1 MVLHSQRPLFN
12 MKCNTC
18 SLSLRWCN
26 EPARVVIRVLIIDF
40 NSKKM
45 SQLSSERNKNINGSF
60 LTSNLAHAQKSS
72 FASMD
77 QSKLQPLG
85 TKSWWRGEK
94 IGQTCYCTFPWKW
107 LLCLIF
113 RRRCFDRRC
122 RSFFFWCW
130 RTLRCVDSVFNF
142 LSKKTFFAG
151 LMLLLSIERRQSLK
165 SNFFKVKILAQNWG
179 KNKTLLIFLLLN
191 FLTWKISWQMD
202 RK

>member
-1 MVLHSQRPLFN
+1 
-12 MKCNTC
+12 
-18 SLSLRWCN
+18 
-26 EPARVVIRVLIIDF
+26 
-40 NSKKM
+40 M

-60 LTSNLAHAQKSS
+60 LTSNLAHVHKSS

-122 RSFFFWCW
+122 RSVFLVLTNSSLRRLRFQFFVPKNFFLMDWCCCF
-130 RTLRCVDSVFNF
+130 RSNDVQV
-142 LSKKTFFAG
+142 SKATFFQKWKFWRKTEEKTKRCWFFYCWIFWPG
-151 LMLLLSIERRQSLK
+151 K
-165 SNFFKVKILAQNWG
+165 SADKWIVSNLTLINPRVSEMTIKLFITNFFLFTKSFPLMI
-179 KNKTLLIFLLLN
+179 I
-191 FLTWKISWQMD
+191 
-202 RK
+202 

>member
-26 EPARVVIRVLIIDF
+26 EPARVVIRVLIIDL

-60 LTSNLAHAQKSS
+60 LTSNLAHAHKSS

-122 RSFFFWCW
+122 RSVFLVLTNSSLRRLGFQFFVQKNFFCW
-130 RTLRCVDSVFNF
+130 TDVVAFDRTTSK
-142 LSKKTFFAG
+142 SKKQLF
-151 LMLLLSIERRQSLK
+151 
-165 SNFFKVKILAQNWG
+165 
-179 KNKTLLIFLLLN
+179 
-191 FLTWKISWQMD
+191 
-202 RK
+202 